1 MWAFSIQKNNM
12 NNKDFQKQL
21 LHVINKIEKIED
33 LCKEEAL
40 EPFGPYLDTIDF
52 IKVLEAS
59 KKLTYSEGLEDGI
72 SHMARQILRILY
84 S

>member
-1 MWAFSIQKNNM
+1 MT
-12 NNKDFQKQL
+12 KDFQKQL
-21 LHVINKIEKIED
+21 LHLISKIEKIED
-33 LCKEEAL
+33 LCKEETA

-52 IKVLEAS
+52 MKVLEDS
-59 KKLTYSEGLEDGI
+59 KKLTYSEGLEAGI

>member
-1 MWAFSIQKNNM
+1 M

-33 LCKEEAL
+33 LCKEETA
-40 EPFGPYLDTIDF
+40 EPYGPYPDTIDF
-52 IKVLEAS
+52 MKVLEGS

-72 SHMARQILRILY
+72 SHMASKILRILY
-84 S
+84 SQNN